1 MDKETGPLNSYEKET
16 LKELTGE
23 TMRPGGFEITKEAV
37 SFCGFPRGANILDV
51 GCGSGATVR
60 YLIEN
65 YGMNVLGIDCSQ
77 VMIEK
82 GQKAYP
88 GLPVLQGRAE
98 DLPVSDGEID
108 GLLMEC
114 SLSLMEDIDLVL
126 SECYRVLSDSG
137 RLIISDLYFKN
148 KPVSTEGIDSIH
160 SYYTGASTKETLLAK
175 LEAHNFEVELWQD
188 KSAWLYQMVVDSIIK
203 FGSLDNLWYCIL
215 PVAKDQNITREQ
227 IKQWKLGYFLSIAK
241 KVNR

>member
-1 MDKETGPLNSYEKET
+1 MDKETISLNIYEKEP

-23 TMRPGGFEITKEAV
+23 TIRPGGFEITKEAV
-37 SFCGFPRGANILDV
+37 SFCEFPRGANILDV

-65 YGMNVLGIDCSQ
+65 SGMNILGIDASH

-82 GQKAYP
+82 GKKAYP

-98 DLPVSDGEID
+98 ELPVSDGEMT

-114 SLSLMEDIDLVL
+114 SLSLMEDIDLVF

-148 KPVSTEGIDSIH
+148 KPVPAEEINSIH
-160 SYYTGASTKETLLAK
+160 SYYTDASTKETLLKK

-188 KSAWLYQMVVDSIIK
+188 ESNWLYQMVVDSIMK
-203 FGSLDNLWYCIL
+203 FGSLDDLWCCIL
-215 PVAKDQNITREQ
+215 PAANDQNVTRDQ

-241 KVNR
+241 KVHR